1 MTVELEPRHIIKRD
15 GSIRDF
21 DADKIVIAI
30 AKAGKATGE
39 ITAEGAKRLTETEV
53 MPRIRALKTETPD
66 IEKVQDAVEQSIF
79 AGGFSRRSAPTSFIA
94 SSMRNSAMRSTA
106 GLMLSPRSMSI

>member
-39 ITAEGAKRLTETEV
+39 ITAEGAKRLTET
-53 MPRIRALKTETPD
+53 R
-66 IEKVQDAVEQSIF
+66 
-79 AGGFSRRSAPTSFIA
+79 
-94 SSMRNSAMRSTA
+94 
-106 GLMLSPRSMSI
+106 